1 MTWLLITFAVLASA
15 LLLYAVVVELNDM
28 PRCERGQCWATCLR
42 HHVRAL
48 GLVLVG
54 AGAGMHAFRLLAGLP
69 VDLLSLAMVLGV
81 TLIYLSR
88 SAEWLSYLLRGDR
101 RRPDTVPGADRR
113 AR

>member
-1 MTWLLITFAVLASA
+1 
-15 LLLYAVVVELNDM
+15 
-28 PRCERGQCWATCLR
+28 
-42 HHVRAL
+42 
-48 GLVLVG
+48 
-54 AGAGMHAFRLLAGLP
+54 
-69 VDLLSLAMVLGV
+69 MVLGV